1 FHSLQYGKP
10 LEALFRIQVLD
21 IIDIVPSQCDVQHKF
36 PSSFTW
42 KFDIELSSKFYIKL
56 IFEAVNPIKDCPSN
70 GDDGY
75 FSAEF
80 KKEMALCAR
89 ELVCDEPD
97 MEFTLSEHKLKL
109 HNSLLKCVRFS
120 LEENFTLEALL
131 KLPWEHNSRRCLS
144 MDVNL
149 ITVDVFNALINF
161 LYEDTVDEK
170 EYEDE
175 VIGLLELGRSYVM
188 SALTSCVEL
197 NLARDIHFSNVAY
210 NILLANEYKLE
221 SLKEQCTEFIIT
233 FGGMK
238 EVEDELLDM
247 GLRVSFDTICNKE
260 LVCDEPD
267 MEFTLS
273 EHKLKLHDSL
283 FKCVRFSIEENS
295 TLEDLLKLQWEHNSR
310 RCISMD
316 RNLIIVDVLNAFINF
331 LYEDTIDEKEYEDE
345 AIGLLELGRC
355 YVMSALTSCVE
366 LTLARDINFSNVAYN
381 TLLANEYKLELLKE
395 QCTEFII
402 TFGGMK
408 EVEDE
413 LLDTGLRV
421 SFDTTCNKYY

>member
-1 FHSLQYGKP
+1 MVVHPHTIILSSSHFSIISMLSPRLQSHIKTIFFLHFIVMISKGKIKP
-10 LEALFRIQVLD
+10 LSLIYVNLRRDGGRVEEVDFGLSWLSLWRIQVLD
-21 IIDIVPSQCDVQHKF
+21 IIDIVPSQCGKLILLSLFQFSIKITYCLFVYFSFGYDIFLDVQHKF

-247 GLRVSFDTICNKE
+247 GLRVSFDTICNK
-260 LVCDEPD
+260 
-267 MEFTLS
+267 
-273 EHKLKLHDSL
+273 
-283 FKCVRFSIEENS
+283 
-295 TLEDLLKLQWEHNSR
+295 
-310 RCISMD
+310 
-316 RNLIIVDVLNAFINF
+316 
-331 LYEDTIDEKEYEDE
+331 Y
-345 AIGLLELGRC
+345 
-355 YVMSALTSCVE
+355 
-366 LTLARDINFSNVAYN
+366 
-381 TLLANEYKLELLKE
+381 
-395 QCTEFII
+395 
-402 TFGGMK
+402 
-408 EVEDE
+408 
-413 LLDTGLRV
+413 
-421 SFDTTCNKYY
+421 